1 MFSMSSGHICNAN
14 STNGFPTPGRLK
26 KSASADS
33 GGSFD
38 MVESCDTEMSQ
49 SDDQCPPIDP
59 TQSQSNDYQ
68 CPPIDPTQS
77 QSNDDQ
83 CPPTPKTRLKV
94 CVPDPSMLV
103 RSSLDSGGSFDLE
116 TTAQDDPFNLRL
128 QRPEKESTL
137 PTRDDGL
144 SSLSDKKFLT
154 FSKKSSPCLIHRS
167 NTDVST
173 IFSKIAK
180 ERRQGK
186 ETMKPLETTD
196 SSTSRSDS
204 WNKEKSDSDVGI
216 TNLGHEKPE
225 EITREETRTETKCK
239 LMEGSQDNSNGT
251 YLPGQKCE
259 DSDKRIPGVNGLQVG
274 DGNRVDLVSD
284 KYLQRNEQRD
294 MTSCMPLDCSDLQQ
308 GQIKSGAGDK
318 DVNKTYLEKCVQKED
333 ACDNATEEVTFI
345 PRVDEEGGRWARSL
359 EEMDLQDDCK
369 DSSRS
374 GGGAVED
381 ADTRERTSNEEQVC
395 KHADDVSHQYG
406 HLWAIPSERRGR
418 SASDVLPSYRV
429 KCALD
434 SGLIPTLFPL
444 QTISPTFDVST
455 IANAL
460 GQNDMSPTNTETQPN
475 SDHLEGYVDVIE
487 ISQDNPEHCVDIP
500 SHKKLPIL
508 CGLSQSYSN
517 DSFLPSCQSLDARR
531 TSVDSLEDKNA
542 FDSMSD
548 SNIASRMNDSISS
561 ISCDIDDC
569 HWSKLDAA
577 HRLGDQS
584 PSSSKDYF
592 SCASS
597 FSVGRSSLD
606 LAEFSL
612 AHSFTSGSEVAVEN
626 DTLSP
631 ESGVSHSPV
640 RVKRDFG
647 AWRLLSSFEEGFD
660 INQLSPESLSLDAS
674 SLEDRMFNQPVP
686 SASLTKSTESNDSS
700 LELIET
706 RERSYSES
714 KPSPDTL
721 QRQIPFMTNASLS
734 DIYTN
739 PADLK
744 VSSVSNIP
752 STISRS
758 FKLNLVQ
765 TTAPLVSG
773 SSGSSSPV
781 VPNVKVG
788 SRSTKW
794 KGLKTA
800 ILRISSPG
808 KNFQLSNLFN
818 SSKCSYNLAQAAPRA
833 QDTASPAQ
841 AAASAMDT
849 TSPDQAAAKAIDT
862 TSPNQAA
869 PRTLDTT
876 SPNQA
881 APRTLD
887 TTSPNQAA
895 PRTLD
900 TTSPNQAAP
909 RTLDTTSP
917 NQAAP
922 RTLDTTSPN
931 QAAPRTLDTTS
942 PNQAAPRTLDTT
954 SPNQAAPRTLD
965 TTSPNQAAPRTLD
978 TTSPNQAAPRT
989 LDTTSPNQAAPRT
1002 LDTTSPNQAAPRTLD
1017 TTSPNQAAPRT
1028 LDTTSPNQ
1036 AAPRTLDT
1044 TSPNQAAPR
1053 TLDTTSPNQAAPR
1066 TLDTTSP
1073 NQAAPRTLDTT
1084 SPNQAA
1090 PRTLDTTSPNQAA
1103 PRTLDT
1109 TSPNQAAPRTLDT
1122 TSPNQAAPR
1131 TLDTTSP
1138 NQAAPRTL
1146 DTTSPNQAAPR
1157 TLDTTSPNQAAPR
1170 TLDTT
1175 SPNQAAPRTL
1185 DTTSPNQ
1192 AAPRTLDTTSPN
1204 QAAPRTLDT
1213 TSPNQA
1219 APRTLDT
1226 TSPNQAAPRTLDT
1239 TSPNQAAPRTLDTT
1253 SPNQAAPRT
1262 LDTTSPN
1269 QAAPRTLDTTSPSK
1283 ERRRKKSHQ
1292 PTISPSPATPSTPPM
1307 TYKVQADPPSESP
1320 AHFLV
1325 KRVRSLS
1332 VDNILSAP
1340 YGGHFT
1346 SGGPV
1351 TPDTYPSLG
1360 DITRLSKVYYGD
1372 RAYICYRGA
1381 LIPLE
1386 AIFDA
1391 QKVEKN
1397 KFYSHDGNTVREVKK
1412 AQQFGLSL
1420 QDLKKNTGKIIP
1432 APVEDT
1438 IEFLKSSAGDEVEG
1452 LFRRCAR
1459 VSTMKE
1465 VQEKYDDGE
1474 KVDFNTYDD
1483 PHLAAAILKKFLRE
1497 LQEPLLTFDLFEP
1510 ITRIHYLEASK
1521 QLTEVQR
1528 ILQDELP
1535 EDNYIILKFVFQF
1548 LQQVVSKSDINH
1560 MTAENVATV
1569 FGPNIAWPKGQANL
1583 ASVEQAV
1590 KFALILL
1597 QNFDEV
1603 FLR

>member
-1 MFSMSSGHICNAN
+1 MFSMFSGHICNAN

-38 MVESCDTEMSQ
+38 MVESCDTEMNQ
-49 SDDQCPPIDP
+49 SDDQCPPIDT
-59 TQSQSNDYQ
+59 TQSQSNE
-68 CPPIDPTQS
+68 
-77 QSNDDQ
+77 DQ
-83 CPPTPKTRLKV
+83 CPPTHKTRLKV
-94 CVPDPSMLV
+94 CVPEPSMLV

-116 TTAQDDPFNLRL
+116 TTAQDDPFNLRR
-128 QRPEKESTL
+128 QRPEKEGTL
-137 PTRDDGL
+137 PTRDEGL

-154 FSKKSSPCLIHRS
+154 FSKKSSPCLIYRS
-167 NTDVST
+167 NTDVSA

-196 SSTSRSDS
+196 S
-204 WNKEKSDSDVGI
+204 DVGI
-216 TNLGHEKPE
+216 TNIGHEKPE
-225 EITREETRTETKCK
+225 EITREETRTETKFK
-239 LMEGSQDNSNGT
+239 LMKGSQDNSDGT
-251 YLPGQKCE
+251 YLPGQKVE
-259 DSDKRIPGVNGLQVG
+259 DSDKRIPGVDNLQVG
-274 DGNRVDLVSD
+274 DGNREELVSD
-284 KYLQRNEQRD
+284 KYLQRNEQRE

-318 DVNKTYLEKCVQKED
+318 DVNKTYLGKCVPKED
-333 ACDNATEEVTFI
+333 VCDNVTEEVTYI
-345 PRVDEEGGRWARSL
+345 PRVDEEGGKWDRSL
-359 EEMDLQDDCK
+359 EEMDLQDDCR

-381 ADTRERTSNEEQVC
+381 ADTHERTSNEEHVC
-395 KHADDVSHQYG
+395 KHTDDVSHQYG

-418 SASDVLPSYRV
+418 SVSDVLPSYRV

-434 SGLIPTLFPL
+434 SDLIPTLFPL
-444 QTISPTFDVST
+444 QTISPTLDVST
-455 IANAL
+455 ITNVL
-460 GQNDMSPTNTETQPN
+460 GQNDISPTITETQPISD
-475 SDHLEGYVDVIE
+475 SDHLEGYVDVIK

-508 CGLSQSYSN
+508 YGLSQSYSN
-517 DSFLPSCQSLDARR
+517 DGFLPSCQSLDARR
-531 TSVDSLEDKNA
+531 TSVDSLEDKNG
-542 FDSMSD
+542 FDSMID

-569 HWSKLDAA
+569 HWSKIDAA

-612 AHSFTSGSEVAVEN
+612 AHSFTSGSEAAVEN

-660 INQLSPESLSLDAS
+660 IHQLSPESISLDTS

-721 QRQIPFMTNASLS
+721 HRQIPFMTNASIS

-744 VSSVSNIP
+744 ASSVSSIP

-773 SSGSSSPV
+773 SSVSSSPV
-781 VPNVKVG
+781 VPNVKVF

-818 SSKCSYNLAQAAPRA
+818 SSKCSYNLTQAAPRA
-833 QDTASPAQ
+833 QDTTSPAQ
-841 AAASAMDT
+841 TAASAMDT
-849 TSPDQAAAKAIDT
+849 TSPDQTAAKAIDT

-876 SPNQA
+876 SP
-881 APRTLD
+881 
-887 TTSPNQAA
+887 
-895 PRTLD
+895 
-900 TTSPNQAAP
+900 
-909 RTLDTTSP
+909 
-917 NQAAP
+917 
-922 RTLDTTSPN
+922 
-931 QAAPRTLDTTS
+931 
-942 PNQAAPRTLDTT
+942 
-954 SPNQAAPRTLD
+954 
-965 TTSPNQAAPRTLD
+965 
-978 TTSPNQAAPRT
+978 
-989 LDTTSPNQAAPRT
+989 
-1002 LDTTSPNQAAPRTLD
+1002 
-1017 TTSPNQAAPRT
+1017 
-1028 LDTTSPNQ
+1028 
-1036 AAPRTLDT
+1036 
-1044 TSPNQAAPR
+1044 
-1053 TLDTTSPNQAAPR
+1053 
-1066 TLDTTSP
+1066 
-1073 NQAAPRTLDTT
+1073 
-1084 SPNQAA
+1084 
-1090 PRTLDTTSPNQAA
+1090 
-1103 PRTLDT
+1103 
-1109 TSPNQAAPRTLDT
+1109 
-1122 TSPNQAAPR
+1122 
-1131 TLDTTSP
+1131 
-1138 NQAAPRTL
+1138 
-1146 DTTSPNQAAPR
+1146 
-1157 TLDTTSPNQAAPR
+1157 
-1170 TLDTT
+1170 
-1175 SPNQAAPRTL
+1175 
-1185 DTTSPNQ
+1185 
-1192 AAPRTLDTTSPN
+1192 
-1204 QAAPRTLDT
+1204 
-1213 TSPNQA
+1213 
-1219 APRTLDT
+1219 
-1226 TSPNQAAPRTLDT
+1226 
-1239 TSPNQAAPRTLDTT
+1239 
-1253 SPNQAAPRT
+1253 
-1262 LDTTSPN
+1262 
-1269 QAAPRTLDTTSPSK
+1269 SK
-1283 ERRRKKSHQ
+1283 EGRRKKSHQ
-1292 PTISPSPATPSTPPM
+1292 PTISSSPATPSTPPM
-1307 TYKVQADPPSESP
+1307 TFKVQTDPPSESP

-1351 TPDTYPSLG
+1351 TPETYPSLE

-1397 KFYSHDGNTVREVKK
+1397 KFYSHDGNTVREIKK

-1438 IEFLKSSAGDEVEG
+1438 IEFLKSSGGDEVEG

-1548 LQQVVSKSDINH
+1548 LQQ
-1560 MTAENVATV
+1560 
-1569 FGPNIAWPKGQANL
+1569 
-1583 ASVEQAV
+1583 
-1590 KFALILL
+1590 
-1597 QNFDEV
+1597 
-1603 FLR
+1603 

>member
-1 MFSMSSGHICNAN
+1 MFSMFSGHICNAN

-38 MVESCDTEMSQ
+38 MVESCDTEMNQSDDQCPPVDPTQSQ
-49 SDDQCPPIDP
+49 SNDDQCPPIDP
-59 TQSQSNDYQ
+59 TQSQSNE
-68 CPPIDPTQS
+68 
-77 QSNDDQ
+77 DQ
-83 CPPTPKTRLKV
+83 CPPTRKTRLKV

-116 TTAQDDPFNLRL
+116 TTAHDDPFNLRL

-167 NTDVST
+167 NTDVSA

-196 SSTSRSDS
+196 SSTSRSSS
-204 WNKEKSDSDVGI
+204 WIKEKSDSDVGI
-216 TNLGHEKPE
+216 TNLGHDKPE
-225 EITREETRTETKCK
+225 EITREETRTETKFK
-239 LMEGSQDNSNGT
+239 LMEGSHDNSNGT

-259 DSDKRIPGVNGLQVG
+259 DSDTRIPGVDYLQVG
-274 DGNRVDLVSD
+274 DGNREDLVSD
-284 KYLQRNEQRD
+284 MYLQRNEQRD

-318 DVNKTYLEKCVQKED
+318 DVNKTYLEKCVQKKD

-345 PRVDEEGGRWARSL
+345 PLVDEGGKWDRSL

-369 DSSRS
+369 DSSRN

-381 ADTRERTSNEEQVC
+381 VDTPERTSNEEQVC

-444 QTISPTFDVST
+444 QTISPTLDVST

-460 GQNDMSPTNTETQPN
+460 GQNDISPTNTEAQPI
-475 SDHLEGYVDVIE
+475 SDSEHLEGYVDVIE
-487 ISQDNPEHCVDIP
+487 ISQDDPEHCVDIP

-542 FDSMSD
+542 FDSMID

-674 SLEDRMFNQPVP
+674 SLEDRMFNQPAP

-700 LELIET
+700 LELTET

-734 DIYTN
+734 DIYAN

-744 VSSVSNIP
+744 ASSVSNIP
-752 STISRS
+752 STISRP

-765 TTAPLVSG
+765 TTGPFVSG

-841 AAASAMDT
+841 TAASAMDA

-862 TSPNQAA
+862 TSP
-869 PRTLDTT
+869 D
-876 SPNQA
+876 
-881 APRTLD
+881 
-887 TTSPNQAA
+887 
-895 PRTLD
+895 
-900 TTSPNQAAP
+900 
-909 RTLDTTSP
+909 
-917 NQAAP
+917 
-922 RTLDTTSPN
+922 
-931 QAAPRTLDTTS
+931 
-942 PNQAAPRTLDTT
+942 
-954 SPNQAAPRTLD
+954 
-965 TTSPNQAAPRTLD
+965 
-978 TTSPNQAAPRT
+978 
-989 LDTTSPNQAAPRT
+989 
-1002 LDTTSPNQAAPRTLD
+1002 
-1017 TTSPNQAAPRT
+1017 
-1028 LDTTSPNQ
+1028 
-1036 AAPRTLDT
+1036 
-1044 TSPNQAAPR
+1044 
-1053 TLDTTSPNQAAPR
+1053 
-1066 TLDTTSP
+1066 
-1073 NQAAPRTLDTT
+1073 
-1084 SPNQAA
+1084 
-1090 PRTLDTTSPNQAA
+1090 
-1103 PRTLDT
+1103 
-1109 TSPNQAAPRTLDT
+1109 
-1122 TSPNQAAPR
+1122 
-1131 TLDTTSP
+1131 
-1138 NQAAPRTL
+1138 
-1146 DTTSPNQAAPR
+1146 
-1157 TLDTTSPNQAAPR
+1157 
-1170 TLDTT
+1170 
-1175 SPNQAAPRTL
+1175 
-1185 DTTSPNQ
+1185 
-1192 AAPRTLDTTSPN
+1192 
-1204 QAAPRTLDT
+1204 
-1213 TSPNQA
+1213 
-1219 APRTLDT
+1219 
-1226 TSPNQAAPRTLDT
+1226 
-1239 TSPNQAAPRTLDTT
+1239 
-1253 SPNQAAPRT
+1253 
-1262 LDTTSPN
+1262 

-1292 PTISPSPATPSTPPM
+1292 PTISSSPATPSTPPM
-1307 TYKVQADPPSESP
+1307 TYRVQADPPSESP